1 MTDDLLEIK
10 KALSKKLKK
19 DRYEHTIGVMY
30 TSASLAMRYQEDLQ
44 AALTVGLL
52 HDCGK
57 YCSSEE
63 QIALCEKKGIQ
74 LTESELQMPALVHA
88 KLGAYLAEHNYGI
101 QDRRVL
107 DAILWHTTG
116 HPDMTM
122 LEKIVYIADYIEPNR
137 KMIPGLTEIRDL
149 VFQDIDQA
157 ICLCSKNTV
166 EYLQAS
172 GKPVDPMSIETYKFY
187 AGK

>member
-1 MTDDLLEIK
+1 
-10 KALSKKLKK
+10 
-19 DRYEHTIGVMY
+19 
-30 TSASLAMRYQEDLQ
+30 
-44 AALTVGLL
+44 
-52 HDCGK
+52 
-57 YCSSEE
+57 
-63 QIALCEKKGIQ
+63 
-74 LTESELQMPALVHA
+74 
-88 KLGAYLAEHNYGI
+88 
-101 QDRRVL
+101 
-107 DAILWHTTG
+107 
-116 HPDMTM
+116 M